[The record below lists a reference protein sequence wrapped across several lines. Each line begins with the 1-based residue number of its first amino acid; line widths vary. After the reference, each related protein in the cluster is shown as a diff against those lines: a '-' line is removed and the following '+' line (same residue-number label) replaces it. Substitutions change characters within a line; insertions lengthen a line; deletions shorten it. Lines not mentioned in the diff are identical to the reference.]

1 MGGPSLAGCVSALG
15 DLSREVGF
23 LMALSKGNAK
33 SAELNVLAREFA
45 LDQATR
51 AYQVNGL
58 EHIPGVTN
66 LQADALSRQFAPEAK
81 PFLRDLLGV
90 TRDEM
95 SLDSTFWKV

>member
-1 MGGPSLAGCVSALG
+1 M
-15 DLSREVGF
+15 
-23 LMALSKGNAK
+23 
-33 SAELNVLAREFA
+33 
-45 LDQATR
+45 
-51 AYQVNGL
+51 NGL